1 MWSSRHLL
9 ALALGL
15 LLTTAATSADSSTP
29 AARLKA
35 VQKEVADAEA
45 AFREAWAKLP
55 DLHQEDPHVEKLYQI
70 FRKKQQAGFN
80 TALEIAKADPKS
92 EAAFAAL
99 EWLLL
104 TPQAYYLPPAKAM
117 LELLNEHH
125 AANPKIGKGIAILAY
140 YPPSEADT
148 THRQAVALLKAVAEK
163 NPDRAARGHAAIGLA
178 WLAKR
183 KFQLAESKAAP
194 ETERLAAE
202 AQKQFETVIR
212 DYGDCRNLRT
222 LGARPAT
229 GTLAEEVKPELY
241 EVRHL
246 RIGKPAP
253 DIEGE
258 DLDAAKFRM
267 SDYRGKVILLVFWAS
282 WCGPCMGAV
291 PHEKELVEHF
301 KNRPFVL
308 VGVNGDQKKEDATKA
323 IQKHHIPWRSFW
335 NGKEGPG
342 GPIALGW
349 NVRGWPTVYVI
360 DHNGVIRHKYL
371 HGKRLDE
378 PLEKLVA
385 EAETAAKAGTR

>member
-1 MWSSRHLL
+1 MWHSRHS
-9 ALALGL
+9 LALGFGL
-15 LLTTAATSADSSTP
+15 ILTTIAASADSPTSS
-29 AARLKA
+29 ARLKA
-35 VQKEVADAEA
+35 VQKDVADAEA

-55 DLHQEDPHVEKLYQI
+55 DLHQEDPQVEKLYQI

-80 TALEIAKADPKS
+80 TALEIAKAGPKS

-117 LELLNEHH
+117 FELLNEHH

-148 THRQAVALLKAVAEK
+148 THHQAVALLKAVAEK
-163 NPDRAARGHAAIGLA
+163 NPDRGARGHAAIALA
-178 WLAKR
+178 WLAKQ

-202 AQKQFETVIR
+202 AEKQFETVIR
-212 DYGDCRNLRT
+212 NYGDCRNLRT
-222 LGARPAT
+222 RGARPAT

-241 EVRHL
+241 EVRRL

-258 DLDAAKFRM
+258 DLNAAKFRM
-267 SDYRGKVILLVFWAS
+267 SDYRAKVILLVFWAS

-308 VGVNGDQKKEDATKA
+308 IGVNGDQKKEDAPKA

-335 NGKEGPG
+335 NGEEGPG
-342 GPIALGW
+342 GPIALAW

-360 DHNGVIRHKYL
+360 DHTGVIRHKYL

-385 EAETAAKAGTR
+385 EAEAAAKAGTR